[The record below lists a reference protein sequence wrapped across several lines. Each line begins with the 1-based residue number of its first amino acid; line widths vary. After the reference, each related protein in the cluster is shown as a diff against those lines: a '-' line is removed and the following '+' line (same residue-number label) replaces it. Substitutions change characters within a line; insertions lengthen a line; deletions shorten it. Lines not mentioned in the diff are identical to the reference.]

1 MSMELSIVNVRIV
14 MALSKSVE
22 ESLKEAEASLRNA
35 LAFAARQERPVV
47 CTTISKVIQEIET
60 LQSFDSLMD
69 KLENRMKGDS
79 GDFGTF
85 FRE

>member
-1 MSMELSIVNVRIV
+1 
-14 MALSKSVE
+14 MALSNQVE
-22 ESLKEAEASLRNA
+22 ENLKEAEGCLRNA
-35 LAFAARQERPVV
+35 LHWAAKNERPVV

-69 KLENRMKGDS
+69 KLENRIQGDS
-79 GDFGTF
+79 GGFGSF